1 MADDL
6 EDTGRLQP
14 ANEPENEPM
23 QATVPNQATT
33 PTTQPVSTLGQVAT
47 TEDEDLEAQL
57 TYESLKRQRE
67 SKKRRRIVII
77 AVAAVAALV
86 AIVAFIIPNANQAAT
101 DDGGASELVTTMVY
115 QGDFAT
121 TVTANG
127 ATQPLRSTVVTPE
140 VDGIIEDLQ
149 VEEGSYVNEG
159 DVLFILKNERLDKE
173 VRDAQ
178 NEVTKAQNT
187 IGTASQAVD
196 DAYAAYNEAANA
208 VTSIDDDYAT
218 FDEASLRSAI
228 TSAEAAYQD
237 AVANLSATQENLQE
251 KQAEADK
258 RTVRAP
264 VSGTVV
270 VMNAQNGAAVG
281 GASGG
286 TTTNSTSSGNL
297 IEIADLSKMQVTV
310 QVNEI
315 DIASIAAGQE
325 AKATFAALP
334 DLTLAATVQRIAT
347 ESTGSSDGMGGG
359 GVVTYAVNLLIPDPD
374 PRLKPGMT
382 ATVNITTQSLPNT
395 LIVQTA
401 ALMEDFDQDSSP
413 TYSVIVVD
421 DIEKGTT
428 HVVPVEVLMQNT
440 SEAAIKGD
448 LQDGDI
454 VVLSGG
460 AGAGGD
466 VAMDATTAE
475 MAG

>member
-1 MADDL
+1 MADEL
-6 EDTGRLQP
+6 EDTGRLQS
-14 ANEPENEPM
+14 
-23 QATVPNQATT
+23 T
-33 PTTQPVSTLGQVAT
+33 PTAEPIEAAASAGSDGMHPT

-57 TYESLKRQRE
+57 AYQYLKRQRE
-67 SKKRRRIVII
+67 TKKRKRIIII
-77 AVAAVAALV
+77 AVLAVVALV
-86 AIVAFIIPNANQAAT
+86 AIVAFVLPNANKAAK
-101 DDGGASELVTTMVY
+101 DDESASELVTTVVY
-115 QGDFAT
+115 QGDFIT

-159 DVLFILKNERLDKE
+159 DVLFTLKNERLDKE

-178 NEVTKAQNT
+178 NEVTKAQNA
-187 IGTASQAVD
+187 IATAAQAVD
-196 DAYAAYNEAANA
+196 DAYEAYNEAASAANA
-208 VTSIDDDYAT
+208 AIDSDDYGT
-218 FDEASLRSAI
+218 FDEASMRSAI
-228 TSAEAAYQD
+228 ASAEASYQD
-237 AVANLSATQENLQE
+237 AVNNLNTAQENLQE

-286 TTTNSTSSGNL
+286 TATNNASNGNL

-315 DIASIAAGQE
+315 DIASIVAGQD

-334 DLTLAATVQRIAT
+334 DLTLAAVVQRIAT

-359 GVVTYAVNLLIPDPD
+359 GVVTYAVNLLIPEPD

-382 ATVNITTQSLPNT
+382 ATVSIVTQSLPNT

-401 ALMEDFDQDSSP
+401 ALMEDYDENGNS
-413 TYSVIVVD
+413 TYSVTVVD
-421 DIEKGTT
+421 DIEQGTT
-428 HVVPVEVLMQNT
+428 HVVPVEVLMQNS

-448 LQDGDI
+448 LQDGDV
-454 VVLSGG
+454 VVLGDG
-460 AGAGGD
+460 AANVDGD
-466 VAMDATTAE
+466 VAMDTMTME

>member
-6 EDTGRLQP
+6 EDTGRLHP
-14 ANEPENEPM
+14 VNEPENEPM
-23 QATVPNQATT
+23 QAPTPNQTATPSGQSA
-33 PTTQPVSTLGQVAT
+33 PTLEQTAS

-57 TYESLKRQRE
+57 AYQNIKRQRE
-67 SKKRRRIVII
+67 ANKRRRIIII
-77 AVAAVAALV
+77 AIAAVVALV
-86 AIVAFIIPNANQAAT
+86 AIVAFIIPNANQATT
-101 DDGGASELVTTMVY
+101 DDGGASELVTTVVY

-140 VDGIIEDLQ
+140 VDGIIENLQ
-149 VEEGSYVNEG
+149 VEEGSFVNEG
-159 DVLFILKNERLDKE
+159 DVLFTLKNERLDKD

-178 NEVTKAQNT
+178 NEVARAQNALAA
-187 IGTASQAVD
+187 ASQAVD
-196 DAYAAYNEAANA
+196 DAYAAYDEAASA
-208 VTSIDDDYAT
+208 ALIGEDAAAA
-218 FDEASLRSAI
+218 FDEASMHAAI

-237 AVANLSATQENLQE
+237 AVASLDAAQENLQE
-251 KQAEADK
+251 KQDEANK

-281 GASGG
+281 GATGG
-286 TTTNSTSSGNL
+286 TTTSGTVGGNL

-325 AKATFAALP
+325 AQATFAALP
-334 DLTLAATVQRIAT
+334 DLALAATVQRIAT

-359 GVVTYAVNLLIPDPD
+359 VVTYAVNLLIPEPD

-395 LIVQTA
+395 LMVQTA
-401 ALMEDFDQDSSP
+401 ALMEDFDQDGNP
-413 TYSVIVVD
+413 TYSVAVVD
-421 DIEKGTT
+421 DVEKGTT
-428 HVVPVEVLMQNT
+428 HIVPVEVLMQNS

-460 AGAGGD
+460 IGMEGD
-466 VAMDATTAE
+466 VAMDAMTSE